1 MSPLPADMFPP
12 TLGVGLPPGRR
23 PALVSVD
30 LVQAYFDPGSA
41 LCLPSEAVLGPAARV
56 LDGARQAGVPVVH
69 TRVAYDAGGADGG
82 VFLRKLPAL
91 EGFAGGG
98 PLSQIVKEV
107 APAPGEPVIVKQYA
121 SAFFG
126 TSLSST
132 LTSHGVDTLLVVGV
146 STSGCVRAT
155 AVDALQH
162 GLVPVVVRDAVAD
175 RAEGPH
181 EANLYDLQ
189 AKYAQ
194 VVSEDEALDYLAGLR

>member
-1 MSPLPADMFPP
+1 M
-12 TLGVGLPPGRR
+12 
-23 PALVSVD
+23 VD
-30 LVQAYFDPGSA
+30 LVRAYFDPGSP
-41 LCLPSEAVLGPAARV
+41 LCLPTDDVLGSAARV
-56 LDGARQAGVPVVH
+56 LSAARRSAVPVLH
-69 TRVAYDAGGADGG
+69 TRVAYDSGGADGG

-98 PLSQIVKEV
+98 PLAEIMEVV
-107 APAPGEPVIVKQYA
+107 APVDGEPVVVKQYA

-126 TSLSST
+126 TSLAST
-132 LTSHGVDTLLVVGV
+132 LMSLGVDTLVVAGV

-175 RAEGPH
+175 RASGPH

-194 VVSEDEALDYLAGLR
+194 VVSEDEALTYLGSCG

>member
-1 MSPLPADMFPP
+1 M
-12 TLGVGLPPGRR
+12 
-23 PALVSVD
+23 VD
-30 LVQAYFDPGSA
+30 LVRAYFDPGSP
-41 LCLPSEAVLGPAARV
+41 LCLPTDDVLGPAARV
-56 LDGARQAGVPVVH
+56 LSAARGSAVPVLH
-69 TRVAYDAGGADGG
+69 TRVAYDSGGADGG

-98 PLSQIVKEV
+98 PLAEIMEAV
-107 APAPGEPVIVKQYA
+107 APVDGEPVVVKQYA

-126 TSLSST
+126 TSLAST
-132 LTSHGVDTLLVVGV
+132 LTSLSVDTLVVAGV

-175 RAEGPH
+175 RASGPH

-194 VVSEDEALDYLAGLR
+194 VVSEDEALTYLGSCG